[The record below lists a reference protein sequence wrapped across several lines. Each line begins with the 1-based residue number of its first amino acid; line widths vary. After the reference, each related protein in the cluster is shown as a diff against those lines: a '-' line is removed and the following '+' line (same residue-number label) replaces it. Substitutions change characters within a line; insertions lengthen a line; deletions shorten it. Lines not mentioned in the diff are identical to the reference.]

1 MYPLCAF
8 WGCPPSSLSHYIV
21 SYSTLWRVDV
31 CCQGRL
37 LTGFYGKMH
46 CQAYFY
52 ITHSK
57 CSCQAQNLPTG
68 LGFTV
73 AKKLIVSWYFLC
85 STSGK
90 TELRKS
96 GVHQWCWKFQFECNK
111 LSSFPIM
118 AYNGYVLAR
127 SIQSKVH
134 SFCLSS
140 TPARRRKVLRS
151 FTFFQ
156 NVSCKIYDDAMWFY
170 SFF

>member
-57 CSCQAQNLPTG
+57 CSCQARNLPTG

-73 AKKLIVSWYFLC
+73 AKKLIVSWYFLS

-90 TELRKS
+90 TELGNS

-111 LSSFPIM
+111 LSSFPII
-118 AYNGYVLAR
+118 LAR

-134 SFCLSS
+134 SFCWSS
-140 TPARRRKVLRS
+140 SSRKVLRS
-151 FTFFQ
+151 FTFFT
-156 NVSCKIYDDAMWFY
+156 VSKC
-170 SFF
+170 